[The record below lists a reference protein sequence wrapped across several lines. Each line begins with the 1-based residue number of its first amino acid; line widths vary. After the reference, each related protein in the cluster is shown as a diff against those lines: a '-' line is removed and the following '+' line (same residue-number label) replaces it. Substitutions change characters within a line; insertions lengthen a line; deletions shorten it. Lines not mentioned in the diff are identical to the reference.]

1 VTMSRQF
8 GGALGLAVLASIG
21 SRVAG
26 DAFEHRTALA
36 SLRGLA
42 AGGQIADVRRLAG
55 APAAAAATQSFLD
68 GFTVAMCL
76 ATAAVAIGLLVAA
89 ALARAGDGLTAP
101 PGAIP
106 PAGPAEAV
114 SPAGPPRHPPRSERR
129 PLPPTPGRQRISSP
143 EDHPARSGGGS

>member
-1 VTMSRQF
+1 MGSGLVTMSRQF
-8 GGALGLAVLASIG
+8 GGALGLAVLASVG

-26 DAFEHRTALA
+26 DAFEHRTGLA

-68 GFTVAMCL
+68 GFTAAMWL

-89 ALARAGDGLTAP
+89 ALARAGARLTAP
-101 PGAIP
+101 PGAI
-106 PAGPAEAV
+106 
-114 SPAGPPRHPPRSERR
+114 SPAPPPGHAPRPEPR
-129 PLPPTPGRQRISSP
+129 PLPPDPRRPPDSSP
-143 EDHPARSGGGS
+143 QDRPARSGGQS